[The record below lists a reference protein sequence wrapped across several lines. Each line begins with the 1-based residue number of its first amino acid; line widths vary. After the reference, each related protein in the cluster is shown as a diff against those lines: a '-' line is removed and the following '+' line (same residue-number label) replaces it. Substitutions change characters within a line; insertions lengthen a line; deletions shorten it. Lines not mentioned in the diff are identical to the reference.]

1 MPFFVLCGNI
11 RVGQA
16 ERTLGMT
23 KRAKR
28 VSKKNKVEKTIIFG
42 LLLSNLVLGGMYYES
57 NQQLTEMK
65 NHYNYSNELNEELYD
80 ELNDVSRELEE
91 QIYKTNSLE
100 KELLNKELEE
110 KKEQETSNKGQNR
123 KQVISCHVTAYTVGD
138 AYTPSDTMANG
149 EKVHVGAV
157 ASYDLPLG
165 TKVRINGVVYTVKDR
180 CGAPDTLDIYMNS
193 KQECVSFGK
202 RYMEVEIL

>member
-1 MPFFVLCGNI
+1 
-11 RVGQA
+11 
-16 ERTLGMT
+16 MT
-23 KRAKR
+23 RRAKR
-28 VSKKNKVEKTIIFG
+28 VSKKNKVIIFG
-42 LLLSNLVLGGMYYES
+42 LLLSNLVLGGMCYES
-57 NQQLTEMK
+57 NQQLTEVK

-80 ELNDVSRELEE
+80 ELNEVSRELEE

-100 KELLNKELEE
+100 KELMEKELEE
-110 KKEQETSNKGQNR
+110 KKSQETSNKEQNR
-123 KQVISCHVTAYTVGD
+123 KQVISCHVTAYTAGD

-180 CGAPDTLDIYMNS
+180 CGVPNTIDIYMNS
-193 KQECVSFGK
+193 KQECMSFGK
-202 RYMEVEIL
+202 KYMEVEIL

>member
-1 MPFFVLCGNI
+1 
-11 RVGQA
+11 
-16 ERTLGMT
+16 MT
-23 KRAKR
+23 RRAKR
-28 VSKKNKVEKTIIFG
+28 ASKKNKVEKTIIFG
-42 LLLSNLVLGGMYYES
+42 LLLSNLVLGGMCYES

-80 ELNDVSRELEE
+80 ELKETSRELEE

-100 KELLNKELEE
+100 KELMKKEDELEE
-110 KKEQETSNKGQNR
+110 KKAQGISKKNQHN

-138 AYTPSDTMANG
+138 SYTPSDTMANG

-180 CGAPDTLDIYMNS
+180 CGVPNTIDIYMNS
-193 KQECVSFGK
+193 KQECMRFGK
-202 RYMEVEIL
+202 KYMEVEIL

>member
-1 MPFFVLCGNI
+1 
-11 RVGQA
+11 
-16 ERTLGMT
+16 MT
-23 KRAKR
+23 RRAKR
-28 VSKKNKVEKTIIFG
+28 ANKKNKIEKTIIFG
-42 LLLSNLVLGGMYYES
+42 LLLSNLVLGGMCYES

-80 ELNDVSRELEE
+80 ELKETLRELEE

-100 KELLNKELEE
+100 KELLNKENELEE
-110 KKEQETSNKGQNR
+110 KKAQGISKNQQN

-180 CGAPDTLDIYMNS
+180 CGVPNTIDIYMNS
-193 KQECVSFGK
+193 KQECMRFGK
-202 RYMEVEIL
+202 RYMNVEIL

>member
-1 MPFFVLCGNI
+1 
-11 RVGQA
+11 
-16 ERTLGMT
+16 MT
-23 KRAKR
+23 RRAKR
-28 VSKKNKVEKTIIFG
+28 TSKKNKVEKTIIFG
-42 LLLSNLVLGGMYYES
+42 LLLGNLVLGGMCYES
-57 NQQLTEMK
+57 NQQLTEIK

-80 ELNDVSRELEE
+80 ELKETSRELEE

-100 KELLNKELEE
+100 KELMKKEDELEE
-110 KKEQETSNKGQNR
+110 KKAQGISKKNQHN

-180 CGAPDTLDIYMNS
+180 CGVPNTIDIYMNS
-193 KQECVSFGK
+193 KQECMRFGK
-202 RYMEVEIL
+202 RYMQVEIL

>member
-1 MPFFVLCGNI
+1 
-11 RVGQA
+11 
-16 ERTLGMT
+16 MT
-23 KRAKR
+23 QRAKR
-28 VSKKNKVEKTIIFG
+28 VSKTNKVIIFG
-42 LLLSNLVLGGMYYES
+42 LLLSNLVLGGMCYES
-57 NQQLTEMK
+57 NQQLTEVK
-65 NHYNYSNELNEELYD
+65 NHYNYSNELNEELYN

-100 KELLNKELEE
+100 KELMEKELEE
-110 KKEQETSNKGQNR
+110 KKPQETSNKEQNR

-149 EKVHVGAV
+149 EKAHAGAV

-180 CGAPDTLDIYMNS
+180 CGVPNTIDIYMNS
-193 KQECVSFGK
+193 KQECMRFGK
-202 RYMEVEIL
+202 KYMEVEIL

>member
-1 MPFFVLCGNI
+1 MA
-11 RVGQA
+11 R
-16 ERTLGMT
+16 
-23 KRAKR
+23 RAKR
-28 VSKKNKVEKTIIFG
+28 TSKKNKVEKTIIFG
-42 LLLSNLVLGGMYYES
+42 LLLGNLVLGGMCYES
-57 NQQLTEMK
+57 NQQLTEIK

-80 ELNDVSRELEE
+80 ELKETSRELEE

-100 KELLNKELEE
+100 KELMKKEDELEE
-110 KKEQETSNKGQNR
+110 KKAQGISKKNQHN

-180 CGAPDTLDIYMNS
+180 CGVPNTIDIYMNS
-193 KQECVSFGK
+193 KQECMRFGK
-202 RYMEVEIL
+202 RYMQVEIL

>member
-1 MPFFVLCGNI
+1 
-11 RVGQA
+11 
-16 ERTLGMT
+16 MT
-23 KRAKR
+23 WRAKR
-28 VSKKNKVEKTIIFG
+28 ASKKNKVEKTIIFG

-100 KELLNKELEE
+100 KELMKKELDE
-110 KKEQETSNKGQNR
+110 KKSQGISKKQHN

-149 EKVHVGAV
+149 EKAHVGAV

-165 TKVRINGVVYTVKDR
+165 TKVRISGVVYTVKDR
-180 CGAPDTLDIYMNS
+180 CGIPNTIDIYMNS
-193 KQECVSFGK
+193 KQECLKFGK
-202 RYMEVEIL
+202 RYMQVEIL

>member
-1 MPFFVLCGNI
+1 
-11 RVGQA
+11 
-16 ERTLGMT
+16 MT
-23 KRAKR
+23 RRAKR
-28 VSKKNKVEKTIIFG
+28 ASKKNKVEKTIIFG
-42 LLLSNLVLGGMYYES
+42 LLLSNLILGGMCYES

-65 NHYNYSNELNEELYD
+65 NHYNYSNELNEELYN
-80 ELNDVSRELEE
+80 ELNGVSKELEE

-100 KELLNKELEE
+100 KELMEKELEE
-110 KKEQETSNKGQNR
+110 KKPQGISKKQHN

-138 AYTPSDTMANG
+138 SYTPSDTMANG

-180 CGAPDTLDIYMNS
+180 CGIPNTIDIYMNS
-193 KQECVSFGK
+193 KQECMRFGK
-202 RYMEVEIL
+202 RYMNVEIL

>member
-1 MPFFVLCGNI
+1 
-11 RVGQA
+11 
-16 ERTLGMT
+16 MT
-23 KRAKR
+23 RRAKR
-28 VSKKNKVEKTIIFG
+28 TSKKNKVEKTIIFG
-42 LLLSNLVLGGMYYES
+42 LLLSNLVLGGMCYES
-57 NQQLTEMK
+57 NQQLTEVK

-80 ELNDVSRELEE
+80 ELKEISRELEA

-100 KELLNKELEE
+100 KELMKKELEE
-110 KKEQETSNKGQNR
+110 KKPQGISKKQHN

-180 CGAPDTLDIYMNS
+180 CGIPNTIDIYMNS
-193 KQECVSFGK
+193 KQECMRFGK
-202 RYMEVEIL
+202 RYMNVEIL

>member
-1 MPFFVLCGNI
+1 
-11 RVGQA
+11 
-16 ERTLGMT
+16 MT
-23 KRAKR
+23 RRAKR
-28 VSKKNKVEKTIIFG
+28 ASKKNKVEKTIIFG
-42 LLLSNLVLGGMYYES
+42 LLLSNLVLGGMCYES

-80 ELNDVSRELEE
+80 ELKETSRELEE

-100 KELLNKELEE
+100 KELMKKEDELEE
-110 KKEQETSNKGQNR
+110 KKAQGISKKNQHN

-138 AYTPSDTMANG
+138 SYTPSDTMANG

-180 CGAPDTLDIYMNS
+180 CGVPNTIDIYMNS
-193 KQECVSFGK
+193 KQECMRFGK
-202 RYMEVEIL
+202 RYMQVEIL

>member
-11 RVGQA
+11 RV
-16 ERTLGMT
+16 T
-23 KRAKR
+23 K
-28 VSKKNKVEKTIIFG
+28 
-42 LLLSNLVLGGMYYES
+42 

-100 KELLNKELEE
+100 KELMKKEEELEE
-110 KKEQETSNKGQNR
+110 KKTQETSNKEQNR
-123 KQVISCHVTAYTVGD
+123 KQIISCHVTAYTVGD

-149 EKVHVGAV
+149 EKAHVGAV

-180 CGAPDTLDIYMNS
+180 CGVPNTIDIYMNS
-193 KQECVSFGK
+193 KQECMRFGK
-202 RYMEVEIL
+202 RYMNVEIL

>member
-1 MPFFVLCGNI
+1 
-11 RVGQA
+11 
-16 ERTLGMT
+16 MT
-23 KRAKR
+23 RRAKR
-28 VSKKNKVEKTIIFG
+28 ASKKNKVEKTIIFG
-42 LLLSNLVLGGMYYES
+42 LLLSNLVLGGMCYES

-65 NHYNYSNELNEELYD
+65 NHYNYLNELNEELYD
-80 ELNDVSRELEE
+80 ELKETLRELEE

-100 KELLNKELEE
+100 KELLNKENELEE
-110 KKEQETSNKGQNR
+110 KKAQGISKKQQN

-180 CGAPDTLDIYMNS
+180 CGVPNTIDIYMNS
-193 KQECVSFGK
+193 KQECMRFGK
-202 RYMEVEIL
+202 RYMNVEIL

>member
-1 MPFFVLCGNI
+1 
-11 RVGQA
+11 
-16 ERTLGMT
+16 MT
-23 KRAKR
+23 RRAKR
-28 VSKKNKVEKTIIFG
+28 TSKKNKVEKTIIFG
-42 LLLSNLVLGGMYYES
+42 LLLSNLVLGGMCYES

-80 ELNDVSRELEE
+80 ELKETSRELEE
-91 QIYKTNSLE
+91 QIYKTNLLE
-100 KELLNKELEE
+100 KELEE
-110 KKEQETSNKGQNR
+110 KKPQETSNKEQN

-180 CGAPDTLDIYMNS
+180 CGIPDTLDIYMNS
-193 KQECVSFGK
+193 KQECMRFGK
-202 RYMEVEIL
+202 KYMEVEIL

>member
-1 MPFFVLCGNI
+1 
-11 RVGQA
+11 
-16 ERTLGMT
+16 MT
-23 KRAKR
+23 QR
-28 VSKKNKVEKTIIFG
+28 VSKKNKVEKAIIFG
-42 LLLSNLVLGGMYYES
+42 LLLSNLVLGGMCYES

-80 ELNDVSRELEE
+80 ELKETSRELEE

-100 KELLNKELEE
+100 KELIEKELKE
-110 KKEQETSNKGQNR
+110 KKPQETSNKEQN

-138 AYTPSDTMANG
+138 SYTPSDTMANG

-165 TKVRINGVVYTVKDR
+165 TKVRINGNIYTVKDR
-180 CGAPDTLDIYMNS
+180 CGIPNTIDIYMNS
-193 KQECVSFGK
+193 KQECLRFGK
-202 RYMEVEIL
+202 KYMEVEIL

>member
-1 MPFFVLCGNI
+1 MP
-11 RVGQA
+11 R
-16 ERTLGMT
+16 
-23 KRAKR
+23 RAKR
-28 VSKKNKVEKTIIFG
+28 VKKPSKVILFG
-42 LLLSNLVLGGMYYES
+42 LLLSNLVLGGMCYES

-80 ELNDVSRELEE
+80 ELKETSRELEE

-100 KELLNKELEE
+100 KELIEKELEE
-110 KKEQETSNKGQNR
+110 KKSQETSNKEQN

-138 AYTPSDTMANG
+138 SYTPSDTMANG

-165 TKVRINGVVYTVKDR
+165 TKVRINGAVYTVKDR
-180 CGAPDTLDIYMNS
+180 CGIPNTIDIYMNS
-193 KQECVSFGK
+193 KQECLQFGK
-202 RYMEVEIL
+202 KYMEVEIL

>member
-1 MPFFVLCGNI
+1 
-11 RVGQA
+11 
-16 ERTLGMT
+16 MT
-23 KRAKR
+23 RRAKR
-28 VSKKNKVEKTIIFG
+28 ASKKNKVIIFG
-42 LLLSNLVLGGMYYES
+42 LLLSNLVLGGMCYES
-57 NQQLTEMK
+57 NQQLTEVK

-100 KELLNKELEE
+100 KELMEKELEE
-110 KKEQETSNKGQNR
+110 KKTQETSNKEQNR

-138 AYTPSDTMANG
+138 SYTPSDTMANG
-149 EKVHVGAV
+149 EKAHVGAV

-180 CGAPDTLDIYMNS
+180 CGVPNTIDIYMNS
-193 KQECVSFGK
+193 KQECMRFGK

>member
-1 MPFFVLCGNI
+1 
-11 RVGQA
+11 
-16 ERTLGMT
+16 MT
-23 KRAKR
+23 RRAKR
-28 VSKKNKVEKTIIFG
+28 TNKVEKTVIFG

-57 NQQLTEMK
+57 NQQLTEVK
-65 NHYNYSNELNEELYD
+65 NHYNYSNELNEELYN
-80 ELNDVSRELEE
+80 ELKETSRELEE

-100 KELLNKELEE
+100 KELMEKELEE
-110 KKEQETSNKGQNR
+110 KKTQETSNKEQNR

-165 TKVRINGVVYTVKDR
+165 TKVRINGNIYTVKDR
-180 CGAPDTLDIYMNS
+180 CGIPNTIDIYMNS

-202 RYMEVEIL
+202 RYMQVEIL

>member
-1 MPFFVLCGNI
+1 
-11 RVGQA
+11 
-16 ERTLGMT
+16 MT
-23 KRAKR
+23 QRAKR
-28 VSKKNKVEKTIIFG
+28 ISKKNKAIIFG
-42 LLLSNLVLGGMYYES
+42 LLLSNLVLGGMCYES

-91 QIYKTNSLE
+91 KTNSLE
-100 KELLNKELEE
+100 KELMEKELDE
-110 KKEQETSNKGQNR
+110 KKPQETSNKEQNR

-149 EKVHVGAV
+149 EKAHVGAV

-180 CGAPDTLDIYMNS
+180 CGIPNTIDIYMNS
-193 KQECVSFGK
+193 KQECMRFGK
-202 RYMEVEIL
+202 KYMEVEIL

>member
-1 MPFFVLCGNI
+1 
-11 RVGQA
+11 
-16 ERTLGMT
+16 MT
-23 KRAKR
+23 RRAKR
-28 VSKKNKVEKTIIFG
+28 ASKKNKVIIFG
-42 LLLSNLVLGGMYYES
+42 LLLSNLVLGGMCYES

-100 KELLNKELEE
+100 KELMEKELIEKELEE
-110 KKEQETSNKGQNR
+110 KKPQETSNKEQNT

-138 AYTPSDTMANG
+138 SYTPSDTMANG

-165 TKVRINGVVYTVKDR
+165 TKVRIDGVVYTVKDR
-180 CGAPDTLDIYMNS
+180 CGVPNTIDIYMNS
-193 KQECVSFGK
+193 KQECMRFGK
-202 RYMEVEIL
+202 RYMQVEIL

>member
-1 MPFFVLCGNI
+1 
-11 RVGQA
+11 
-16 ERTLGMT
+16 MT
-23 KRAKR
+23 RRAKKT
-28 VSKKNKVEKTIIFG
+28 SKKNKVEKTIIFG
-42 LLLSNLVLGGMYYES
+42 LLLSSLVLGGMCYES

-80 ELNDVSRELEE
+80 ELKETSRELEE

-100 KELLNKELEE
+100 KELMKKEDELEE
-110 KKEQETSNKGQNR
+110 KKAQGISKKNQHN

-138 AYTPSDTMANG
+138 SYTPSDTMANG
-149 EKVHVGAV
+149 EKAHVGAV

-180 CGAPDTLDIYMNS
+180 CGVPNTIDIYMNS

>member
-1 MPFFVLCGNI
+1 
-11 RVGQA
+11 
-16 ERTLGMT
+16 MT
-23 KRAKR
+23 QRAN
-28 VSKKNKVEKTIIFG
+28 KKNNVEKTIIFG
-42 LLLSNLVLGGMYYES
+42 LLLSNLVLGGMCYES
-57 NQQLTEMK
+57 NQQLTEIK

-100 KELLNKELEE
+100 KELKENKQQEAS
-110 KKEQETSNKGQNR
+110 KKEQNR

-149 EKVHVGAV
+149 EKAHVGAV

-180 CGAPDTLDIYMNS
+180 CGVPNTIDIYMNS
-193 KQECVSFGK
+193 KQECMRFGK
-202 RYMEVEIL
+202 RYMNVEIL

>member
-1 MPFFVLCGNI
+1 
-11 RVGQA
+11 
-16 ERTLGMT
+16 MT
-23 KRAKR
+23 RRAKR
-28 VSKKNKVEKTIIFG
+28 TSKKNKVEKTIIFG
-42 LLLSNLVLGGMYYES
+42 LLLSNLVLGGMCYES

-65 NHYNYSNELNEELYD
+65 NNYNYSNGLNEELYD
-80 ELNDVSRELEE
+80 ELKETSRELEE

-100 KELLNKELEE
+100 KELMKKELGE
-110 KKEQETSNKGQNR
+110 KTQETSNKEQNR
-123 KQVISCHVTAYTVGD
+123 KQVISCYVTAYTVGD

-180 CGAPDTLDIYMNS
+180 CGVPNTIDLYMNS
-193 KQECVSFGK
+193 KQECMRFGK
-202 RYMEVEIL
+202 RYMQVEIL

>member
-1 MPFFVLCGNI
+1 
-11 RVGQA
+11 
-16 ERTLGMT
+16 MT
-23 KRAKR
+23 RRAKR
-28 VSKKNKVEKTIIFG
+28 ASKKNKVEKTIIFG
-42 LLLSNLVLGGMYYES
+42 LLLSNLVLGGMCYES
-57 NQQLTEMK
+57 NQQLTDVK
-65 NHYNYSNELNEELYD
+65 NHYNYSNELNEELYE

-100 KELLNKELEE
+100 KELMEKELEE
-110 KKEQETSNKGQNR
+110 KKPQETSNKEQNR

-149 EKVHVGAV
+149 EKAHVGAV

-165 TKVRINGVVYTVKDR
+165 TKVRINGVVYIVKDR
-180 CGAPDTLDIYMNS
+180 CGIPNTIDIYMNS
-193 KQECVSFGK
+193 KQECMRFGK

>member
-1 MPFFVLCGNI
+1 
-11 RVGQA
+11 
-16 ERTLGMT
+16 MT
-23 KRAKR
+23 RRASR
-28 VSKKNKVEKTIIFG
+28 KNRVEKTIIFG
-42 LLLSNLVLGGMYYES
+42 LLLSNLVLGGMCYES

-80 ELNDVSRELEE
+80 ELKETSRELEE

-100 KELLNKELEE
+100 KELME
-110 KKEQETSNKGQNR
+110 KKPQETSNKEQNR

-180 CGAPDTLDIYMNS
+180 CGIPNTIDIYMHS
-193 KQECVSFGK
+193 KQECMRFGK
-202 RYMEVEIL
+202 KYMEVEIL

>member
-1 MPFFVLCGNI
+1 
-11 RVGQA
+11 
-16 ERTLGMT
+16 MT
-23 KRAKR
+23 KRA
-28 VSKKNKVEKTIIFG
+28 SKKNKVEKAIIFG

-57 NQQLTEMK
+57 IQQLTEMK

-80 ELNDVSRELEE
+80 ELKETSGELEE

-100 KELLNKELEE
+100 KELMEKELEE
-110 KKEQETSNKGQNR
+110 KKPQETSKKQQN

-138 AYTPSDTMANG
+138 SYTPSDTMANG
-149 EKVHVGAV
+149 EKAHVGAV

-180 CGAPDTLDIYMNS
+180 CGIPNTIDIYMNS
-193 KQECVSFGK
+193 KQECLRFGK
-202 RYMEVEIL
+202 RYMQVEIL

>member
-1 MPFFVLCGNI
+1 
-11 RVGQA
+11 
-16 ERTLGMT
+16 MT
-23 KRAKR
+23 RRAKR
-28 VSKKNKVEKTIIFG
+28 ASKKNKIEKTIIFG
-42 LLLSNLVLGGMYYES
+42 LLLSNLVLGGMCYES

-80 ELNDVSRELEE
+80 ELKETLRELEE

-100 KELLNKELEE
+100 KELLNKENELEE
-110 KKEQETSNKGQNR
+110 KKAQGISKKQQN

-149 EKVHVGAV
+149 EKAHAGAV

-180 CGAPDTLDIYMNS
+180 CGIPNTIDIYMNS
-193 KQECVSFGK
+193 KQECMRFGK
-202 RYMEVEIL
+202 KYMEVEIL